1 MMDIQFYAK
10 AFITVLVLVNPLEG
24 IPIFLSA
31 TARSGTAL
39 RTAIARR
46 APLAVTIILL
56 TSLLVGNGLL
66 RLFGISIGAFQVG
79 GGILLFWIAFQM
91 TFGGANSSL
100 GGGSTGGTDV
110 SFAVVPLAIP
120 LLAGPGAISGA
131 ILYGTRVHSITQMA
145 FLCGVFVLVGI
156 TTWASLIAAAPMV
169 RILKQTGIDIAT
181 RVMGLVIAAIA
192 VEMIA
197 HGVGSLFGLTVAV

>member
-1 MMDIQFYAK
+1 MSRYWDGLESLGATPI
-10 AFITVLVLVNPLEG
+10 NPRIEG
-24 IPIFLSA
+24 PWPFDNL
-31 TARSGTAL
+31 
-39 RTAIARR
+39 
-46 APLAVTIILL
+46 PPAVT
-56 TSLLVGNGLL
+56 
-66 RLFGISIGAFQVG
+66 FD
-79 GGILLFWIAFQM
+79 
-91 TFGGANSSL
+91 GANSSL
-100 GGGSTGGTDV
+100 GGGSSGGIDV

-131 ILYGTRVHSITQMA
+131 ILYGTRVHSTIQMA
-145 FLCGVFVLVGI
+145 LLGGVFVLVGI
-156 TTWASLIAAAPMV
+156 ATWVSLIAATPMV

>member
-1 MMDIQFYAK
+1 MQTMSVRK
-10 AFITVLVLVNPLEG
+10 
-24 IPIFLSA
+24 
-31 TARSGTAL
+31 
-39 RTAIARR
+39 
-46 APLAVTIILL
+46 
-56 TSLLVGNGLL
+56 
-66 RLFGISIGAFQVG
+66 
-79 GGILLFWIAFQM
+79 
-91 TFGGANSSL
+91 
-100 GGGSTGGTDV
+100 
-110 SFAVVPLAIP
+110 
-120 LLAGPGAISGA
+120 A

-169 RILKQTGIDIAT
+169 RILKQTGIDIAK